1 MSPKW
6 TRREFLESGTAG
18 VVGLSA
24 FGAIQGSWAVGAS
37 SSSPPPVRVRVIF
50 LAKPKPTWP
59 TPYLDVQNECSRVDA
74 ELRQVARQVPDVEL
88 VGGDLLR
95 VGEHL
100 NQLKGTMGDIDGVLV
115 FNLTSTVG
123 HLVRGITEYGVPT
136 ILFSQPF
143 SGHDW
148 CEVADMQREGNRI
161 DVMATSDFGELARGL
176 RAFRTVR
183 RLRDARILCI
193 TGGKLDEGFAKA
205 VKGRF
210 GTTITLVEPDRL
222 VAMHNAADE
231 SESGKMAR
239 EVIEGAEKVV
249 EPSTEEIRKS
259 CRLYYAMRN
268 MLEQENA
275 QAIAINCLGL
285 FGQGRLP
292 AYPCIGFSRL
302 NDEGLVGACEADL
315 QSTLTMLTFGYL
327 VERPGFISDPV
338 IDTSKNAVI
347 HAHCVSATKMD
358 GIDGE
363 TCPYVIRSHMEDD
376 KGAALQVE
384 MRIGQKITMARYLGT
399 DTMLVSTG
407 EITDTPVLDRGCR
420 TKITTRVADA
430 RKVLR
435 QYTGGLHRVIFYGD
449 HVEDIYRLS
458 RFLGF
463 NVVEEC

>member
-1 MSPKW
+1 MSHKC

-18 VVGLSA
+18 VVVLSA
-24 FGAIQGSWAVGAS
+24 LGGPRSAVPVSAALPS
-37 SSSPPPVRVRVIF
+37 LPLVRVRVIF

-59 TPYLDVQNECSRVDA
+59 TPHLDVEAECRRVDA
-74 ELRQVARQVPDVEL
+74 ELRKVAREVPDVEL
-88 VGGDLLR
+88 TGGDLLR
-95 VGEHL
+95 VSDDL
-100 NQLKGTMGDIDGVLV
+100 NRLKGTMEGVDGVLV

-123 HLVRGITEYGVPT
+123 HLVSGITDYGIPT

-148 CEVADMQREGNRI
+148 CQVADMQREGKRI

-183 RLRDARILCI
+183 RLKDARILCI
-193 TGGKLDEGFAKA
+193 TGGGLDQNFASQ
-205 VKGRF
+205 VKQRF
-210 GTTITLVEPDRL
+210 GTTIMLVGAEQL
-222 VAMHNAADE
+222 METYNTADE
-231 SESGKMAR
+231 SGSEKLAR
-239 EVIEGAEKVV
+239 EVSNDAEKTV
-249 EPSTEEIRKS
+249 EPSAEEIKKS

-268 MLEQENA
+268 MLEQEKA

-285 FGQGRLP
+285 FAQNRLP

-315 QSTLTMLTFGYL
+315 YSTLTMLTFGYL

-338 IDTSKNAVI
+338 IDTSKGTVL
-347 HAHCVSATKMD
+347 HAHCVSATKM
-358 GIDGE
+358 GGVNAE
-363 TCPYVIRSHMEDD
+363 RCPYVIRSHMEDD
-376 KGAALQVE
+376 KGAALQVR
-384 MRIGQKITMARYLGT
+384 MHIGQKITMARYLGT

-407 EITDTPVLDRGCR
+407 EIIDTPVLERGCR
-420 TKITTRVADA
+420 TKITTKVADA

-449 HVEDIYRLS
+449 HIEDIYRLS
-458 RFLGF
+458 HFLNF